1 MSIARS
7 KPITSTEV
15 RDGLLLR
22 GLDGANPLGFL
33 AALGTLQTISIV
45 NPLLPIMMSWSDDS
59 FGCRPSIHGFVGDLT
74 SLSDQIAC
82 HLNCPFHTDESADDE
97 RMSTLKH
104 FEAARRRVR
113 EAEDKLKKS
122 GLKGDDRKAEE
133 KRVLEPLARRWRTF
147 ETNGWGPS
155 RNAYRLWNSPWAS
168 TSTQRAA
175 NCETPACKP

>member
-74 SLSDQIAC
+74 SLSTRLRVTSIVR
-82 HLNCPFHTDESADDE
+82 FIRMRADNE

-133 KRVLEPLARRWRTF
+133 KRVLEPLRRRWRTF
-147 ETNGWGPS
+147 EANGWGPS

>member
-82 HLNCPFHTDESADDE
+82 HLNCPFHTDEMPTTNECPRLNISKQPVEGSE
-97 RMSTLKH
+97 RPK
-104 FEAARRRVR
+104 
-113 EAEDKLKKS
+113 
-122 GLKGDDRKAEE
+122 
-133 KRVLEPLARRWRTF
+133 
-147 ETNGWGPS
+147 TNS
-155 RNAYRLWNSPWAS
+155 RNRG
-168 TSTQRAA
+168 
-175 NCETPACKP
+175 